1 MTDCLIIAAARRLRQ
16 KSNGTEREGTRPA
29 AFRWKECGH
38 LTGSMD
44 PGPALPGD
52 STERARGEA
61 IAAFLRRVLALP
73 PARWRA

>member
-29 AFRWKECGH
+29 SVPLEGMRH